1 MKFNEIADLINDEIV
16 KNGLGENV
24 TIAEDLSNIVDFGTL
39 VSEMD
44 EDTLKD
50 FSKSFAVGVV
60 RNYFMSKKLKTQD
73 FGLFRDAQEYAGAVQ
88 RVKISMDNFDA
99 QDQVIF
105 TLTNGVNY
113 FDGKYYG
120 ATPNAKL
127 YTDEQGFDIPWS
139 IPHAQFKSMFKSADE
154 VGSYVALIEE
164 TVKNKLTYT
173 RTQLAKRVL
182 MGIMESAL
190 EDGRVIDLVT
200 LYNTQK
206 GTTLTSANALFNAD
220 FNRWAMMM
228 IELTGN
234 RMQEVNK
241 KYNDGT
247 IETFMDKSDIRMTL
261 LAEFWQNI
269 KFNLLADTF
278 HRDEI
283 MLSENF
289 NTVPF
294 WQNSSDSIIPTLGA
308 TAEIKVTD
316 GKEETNYENV
326 VGVIYDY
333 YSGGITQKLDY
344 ITNQYIAKGDYT
356 TYFQHVVDRYFVDT
370 TNSAV
375 VFTLN

>member
-1 MKFNEIADLINDEIV
+1 MTFNEISRLINDEIV
-16 KNGLGENV
+16 KNALGKNI
-24 TIAEDLSNIVDFGTL
+24 TIAEDLSNIIDFGTL
-39 VSEMD
+39 VSDMD

-60 RNYFMSKKLKTQD
+60 RNYFMSKNLKTQD
-73 FGLFRDAQEYAGAVQ
+73 FGLFRDSQEYAGAVQ
-88 RVKISMDNFDA
+88 RVKISMDNFEA

-127 YTDEQGFDIPWS
+127 YTNEEGFDIAWS

-164 TVKNKLTYT
+164 TVKNKITYT
-173 RTQLAKRVL
+173 RTQLSKRVL

-190 EDGRVIDLVT
+190 DGERVINLVT
-200 LYNTQK
+200 LYNAQH
-206 GTTLTSANALFNAD
+206 GTTLTSDDALFNAD
-220 FNRWAMMM
+220 FDRWAMMM
-228 IELTGN
+228 IELTGT

-261 LAEFWQNI
+261 LSEFWQNI
-269 KFNLLADTF
+269 KVNLLADTY

-289 NTVPF
+289 TTVPF
-294 WQNSSDSIIPTLGA
+294 WQNSSDSIIPTLGT
-308 TAEIKVTD
+308 TAEIKLTD
-316 GKEETNYENV
+316 GTTEKSYENV

-356 TYFQHVVDRYFVDT
+356 TYFQHVVNRYFVDS